1 MTLLIYVP
9 NGHDGPVP
17 AFMGINFWGNHAT
30 CLDEGVSLPALEQMA
45 GYGPEFELAPRPVYV
60 ASASEDLWADPKGEV
75 LSLSN
80 AAPVY
85 ALYGY
90 KGISDQELPPV
101 NTPISLDIKGYHLRQ
116 GKHDIVLYDW
126 QQYVAFADRFLK

>member
-1 MTLLIYVP
+1 M
-9 NGHDGPVP
+9 
-17 AFMGINFWGNHAT
+17 
-30 CLDEGVSLPALEQMA
+30 
-45 GYGPEFELAPRPVYV
+45 
-60 ASASEDLWADPKGEV
+60 ASASEDLWADPKGEL

-101 NTPISLDIKGYHLRQ
+101 NTPISSDIMGYHLRQ